1 MNKFLSVF
9 TNPQVKKLADQTS
22 SSRDRYVD
30 FLRAFSISVVV
41 IGHWLST
48 LVSWN
53 NNKLIVKN
61 VVGLIPG
68 LWVTTW
74 ILQVMPIFF
83 FIGGFSNFVTY
94 KSFQRRGEP
103 VSSFF
108 RNRTLRL
115 VKPTFIFIL
124 VSVLFFALLY
134 LFRRIELEQ
143 IVGSL
148 LIFGPLW
155 FLFVYFIVIL
165 LTPIMLKLHEEYKF
179 WVPATLITLTLL
191 VDLFRFWMN
200 VPAVSFA
207 NFAFVWILIHQLGF
221 FYADETFLKAP
232 RWLHYVFTFGSL
244 AVLILLTNIG
254 IYPKSMVG
262 TGFEKVSNMTPPTI
276 CILVLTF
283 WLIGAAMLLRNRIS
297 RWLSQPRPWM
307 AIILINSMIMTIYL
321 WHPAA
326 YAAFFFL
333 VSRFKF
339 GRASPGSLTWWLER
353 PLWVIGPS
361 IVLILLVL
369 IFSRF
374 ERPSIPKMRKNYK

>member
-1 MNKFLSVF
+1 MNKFLSIF
-9 TNPQVKKLADQTS
+9 INPKIKKLAEQTTAA
-22 SSRDRYVD
+22 RDRYVD

-83 FIGGFSNFVTY
+83 FIGGFSNFVSY
-94 KSFQRRGEP
+94 KAVRRRGEP
-103 VSSFF
+103 VSLFF

-115 VKPTFIFIL
+115 VKPTFVFIL
-124 VSVLFFALLY
+124 ASVLFFALLY

-143 IVGSL
+143 IIGSL

-155 FLFVYFIVIL
+155 FLFIYFIVIL
-165 LTPIMLKLHEEYKF
+165 LTPLMLKLHQEYKF

-221 FYADETFLKAP
+221 FYADETLLKAP
-232 RWLHYVFTFGSL
+232 RWLYYVLTFGGL
-244 AVLILLTNIG
+244 ATLVLLTNIG

-297 RWLSQPRPWM
+297 RWLSQPKPWM
-307 AIILINSMIMTIYL
+307 AVILINSMIMTIYL
-321 WHPAA
+321 WHPTA

-333 VSRFKF
+333 LSRFKF
-339 GRASPGSLTWWLER
+339 GRASPGSLIWWFER

-374 ERPSIPKMRKNYK
+374 ERPSMPKIKNN